1 MSSSLASCLPVGLPW
16 LHILE
21 AAALPLRVEPLTLL
35 TPLRGQLVVHMA
47 GQTFRL
53 RTGELLVLRHG
64 DPLQIDGA
72 GVRLQLAL
80 FRAPPDWVDAFH
92 ALHGTAPERGGCASV
107 LVPASAALARRAT
120 QLLTGPP
127 PLSSEASTRPATV
140 AALLEI
146 AFLAQGAPLAARR
159 SRREATAQ
167 RATLIRGLADHDPE
181 AGVGSLDGL
190 AERLGLSP
198 RQTARLVR
206 GETGRSFRELKAA
219 AQLERARKLLASSEL
234 SILEV
239 ALRAG
244 WNSASQFHAAFRRN
258 VGVTPARYRA
268 ENRR

>member
-1 MSSSLASCLPVGLPW
+1 MSSPLTSYVPLGAPRLRV
-16 LHILE
+16 LE
-21 AAALPLRVEPLTLL
+21 DSALPLRVEPLTLL
-35 TPLRGQLVVHMA
+35 TPLEGQLVVRRA
-47 GQTFRL
+47 GETFRL

-64 DPLQIDGA
+64 DSLEIDRAGA
-72 GVRLQLAL
+72 RSRFAL
-80 FRAPPDWVDAFH
+80 FRAFPEWVDAFS
-92 ALHGTAPERGGCASV
+92 ALHGLPEPAG
-107 LVPASAALARRAT
+107 PASELLPAGSALARRAG
-120 QLLTGPP
+120 QLLSEPTPV
-127 PLSSEASTRPATV
+127 SSEVSMRPSTV

-146 AFLAQGAPLAARR
+146 AFQAQGSPLASRR
-159 SRREATAQ
+159 SRRQATAQ
-167 RATLIRGLADHDPE
+167 RETLIRGLEDYDPE
-181 AGVGSLDGL
+181 EGVRSLDGL

-244 WNSASQFHAAFRRN
+244 WNSTSQFHAAFRRN

-268 ENRR
+268 ANRG